1 MGQACGIAPNCVE
14 AMLKIFTSSAQA
26 LEHRKQA
33 GHIAASL
40 LRSHKCQRNT
50 LRYGIALHTNSFF
63 R

>member
-1 MGQACGIAPNCVE
+1 MALSCVE
-14 AMLKIFTSSAQA
+14 AMLEVFSDSAQA

-50 LRYGIALHTNSFF
+50 LRCGIALHTNPFL